1 MSDAIQDVYP
11 LAPGQGGIL
20 FQSLQARG
28 ASGAYV
34 VQAVLRLR
42 GAPEPERER
51 AAWDALVA
59 RHDALRTALVWQGR
73 ARPLQVVGR
82 QARAPLVRHDLSALP
97 EAEREARFAAFL
109 AEDRARG
116 FELSHAPLLR
126 LARFRMGGA
135 AERLVA
141 SFHHAAVDGW
151 SAPVL
156 LREWLSLYAGR
167 PLPPAHPFRD
177 HVAWALSQDRA
188 AALAFWRRELADR
201 APGASWT
208 PPPPPSPPAERRGD
222 LWLELDAARTRAL
235 SAAARRAGVTRAAAA
250 QGAWALTLS
259 RLSGS
264 RDVVWG
270 LARSGREASLAGMES
285 RVGMFLNTLPMRAD
299 ADPDRPLAD
308 WLRGLQA
315 RLSAQAP
322 HEHLPLGELQAA
334 LGRPDGAPLLT
345 SAVVFENYPADPA
358 RLGEAEGFVI
368 ETAEVREQTSLPLT
382 LFAADGERLGLRLLF
397 DAAQVDAATAR
408 LALSDT
414 ARVLETLA
422 EAPQTP
428 LGAIALDA
436 APTGPIPAP
445 RPAPR
450 AAPQAEVARIAPR
463 LAALWAELL
472 EGETPEA
479 EDNFFALGGHS
490 LLTLQLQERIRAAF
504 AVEVAVPEL
513 FRFATLAAQ
522 SRHLAALL
530 AEAEAPASSLA
541 AAPDPARAEARA
553 EGAERLRRR
562 RAHAAARPHGVR
574 HA

>member
-1 MSDAIQDVYP
+1 M
-11 LAPGQGGIL
+11 
-20 FQSLQARG
+20 
-28 ASGAYV
+28 
-34 VQAVLRLR
+34 
-42 GAPEPERER
+42 
-51 AAWDALVA
+51 
-59 RHDALRTALVWQGR
+59 
-73 ARPLQVVGR
+73 
-82 QARAPLVRHDLSALP
+82 
-97 EAEREARFAAFL
+97 AERQLEAAQSDI
-109 AEDRARG
+109 E
-116 FELSHAPLLR
+116 
-126 LARFRMGGA
+126 
-135 AERLVA
+135 VA
-141 SFHHAAVDGW
+141 
-151 SAPVL
+151 
-156 LREWLSLYAGR
+156 
-167 PLPPAHPFRD
+167 
-177 HVAWALSQDRA
+177 QI
-188 AALAFWRRELADR
+188 ELAS
-201 APGASWT
+201 A
-208 PPPPPSPPAERRGD
+208 RRGVFLGEGYND
-222 LWLELDAARTRAL
+222 APYSEQRISELTVQ
-235 SAAARRAGVTRAAAA
+235 RRLLAA
-250 QGAWALTLS
+250 QLG
-259 RLSGS
+259 
-264 RDVVWG
+264 
-270 LARSGREASLAGMES
+270 EQ
-285 RVGMFLNTLPMRAD
+285 
-299 ADPDRPLAD
+299 
-308 WLRGLQA
+308 QA
-315 RLSAQAP
+315 RLAAIERRVDDERRRVAELRSATLRANVR
-322 HEHLPLGELQAA
+322 
-334 LGRPDGAPLLT
+334 GRVWSFL
-345 SAVVFENYPADPA
+345 
-358 RLGEAEGFVI
+358 
-368 ETAEVREQTSLPLT
+368 
-382 LFAADGERLGLRLLF
+382 AADGERLGLRLLF

-504 AVEVAVPEL
+504 AVEVAVPDL